1 MRKQLFKT
9 RRKVKTKTKERIM
22 SKKLKLLSIVFALI
36 LVFVACTPKTEDTNP
51 PAEDNNEETETAE
64 ASIEIQGIESLEG
77 GIEMI
82 TAEEIKTME
91 AQTITT
97 TNISSSGE
105 VVETE
110 IKGVKINKI
119 LKKYDLRQD
128 DFEGIRF
135 FAGDGYSIVI
145 PKEILETKDVMLYW
159 EADGEPLD
167 DKFQPLRVAVPDERS
182 MYWVGQVAGMELI
195 KGKEENMDKSSEGD
209 MDSMA
214 LENPKIIFMEAAIST
229 LESEDYTYYEA
240 TDQAVMTDSLLTSF
254 GSKDANE
261 LFMEAVDDFT
271 KTEKMD
277 IFLTGYIKF
286 TGEYAP
292 LFLSPDLPKGMH
304 VKNILMIKDGSTTFV
319 TESQSFAKY
328 ADNLVTILEDECVP
342 LAKIEELT
350 GLAEGM
356 NYTLTAAD
364 GYSKTIDRE
373 TFLKGGIYAR
383 NNGGYGI
390 SFEGM
395 DKKAKIKDI
404 LSIEVVE
411 LDKNMDD
418 NMSEESSD
426 DAMMSDY
433 ILAIKVNGTDFT
445 TEGTNIEFVTVN
457 VEKMN
462 KEGNLSP
469 AEWSGYRVSDILAA
483 NGVEGSTVL
492 TVTASDGYAIELD
505 SETANLE
512 TTIFGFVQDG
522 ESIGDS
528 APRLVVNGEGN
539 KIWISNIAE
548 LAAE

>member
-1 MRKQLFKT
+1 
-9 RRKVKTKTKERIM
+9 M
-22 SKKLKLLSIVFALI
+22 SKKLKLLSIVFVLI
-36 LVFVACTPKTEDTNP
+36 LAFAACTPNTGDTNLP
-51 PAEDNNEETETAE
+51 TEDNNEGTDTTEY
-64 ASIEIQGIESLEG
+64 SIEIQGIDSIEG
-77 GIEMI
+77 GMEMI
-82 TAEEIKTME
+82 TAEEIKAME
-91 AQTITT
+91 AKTITT

-110 IKGVKINKI
+110 IKGVEINNI
-119 LKKYDLRQD
+119 LSKYELKQN

-145 PKEILETKDVMLYW
+145 PKTILDTKDVMLYW
-159 EADGEPLD
+159 EADGEPLNE
-167 DKFQPLRVAVPDERS
+167 KFLPLRVAVPDERS
-182 MYWVGQVAGMELI
+182 MYWVGNVVGMELI
-195 KGKEENMDKSSEGD
+195 KGT
-209 MDSMA
+209 DSDTATGNDSKTMVA
-214 LENPKIIFMEAAIST
+214 KGKIVFLEAAIST
-229 LESEDYTYYEA
+229 LESEEYTYYEE
-240 TDQAVMTDSLLTSF
+240 TDKAIKTLTLLEEF
-254 GSKDANE
+254 GRTGVESDMPVSDI
-261 LFMEAVDDFT
+261 FMEAVDDFT

-286 TGEYAP
+286 TGENSP

-304 VKNILMIKDGSTTFV
+304 VKNLLKIENTDTIFV
-319 TESQSFAKY
+319 SESQSFAKY
-328 ADNLVTILEDECVP
+328 ADSLVTILEDECVP
-342 LAKIEELT
+342 LVKIEALT
-350 GLAEGM
+350 GLDEGM
-356 NYTLTAAD
+356 SYTLTAAD

-411 LDKNMDD
+411 MDKDMDD
-418 NMSEESSD
+418 NLSEESGD

-433 ILAIKVNGTDFT
+433 VLAIKVNGTDFT
-445 TEGTNIEFVTVN
+445 TEGTDIEFVTVN

-462 KEGNLSP
+462 KEGNLKA
-469 AEWSGYRVSDILAA
+469 AEWSGYRVSDVLAA
-483 NGVEGSTVL
+483 NGVEGSTIL

-539 KIWISNIAE
+539 KMWISNIAE
-548 LAAE
+548 ISAE